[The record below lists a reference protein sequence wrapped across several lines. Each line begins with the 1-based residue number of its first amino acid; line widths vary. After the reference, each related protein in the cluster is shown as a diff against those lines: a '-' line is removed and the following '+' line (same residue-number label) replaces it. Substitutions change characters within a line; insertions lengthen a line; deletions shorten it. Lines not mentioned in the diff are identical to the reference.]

1 MFHPTRLH
9 SSFLFSKSTHS
20 CRKKKFISGAI
31 FLSQAVGFSYCRVCL
46 FFPLVWPIVAFRVTL
61 RGIRG
66 EDLRGRWKKS
76 CYPLLLELLPFPQ
89 NAVFCLNFFLF
100 NYQHILTCEE
110 SDGPPSA
117 AAGPKTNVKATRVAA
132 CSLTFS
138 FRTGCGGKWPRLRG
152 RLQGPRGPVVQLD
165 TTTHPPLQ
173 LTTLSPH

>member
-9 SSFLFSKSTHS
+9 SSFLFSKSIHS
-20 CRKKKFISGAI
+20 CRKKKVISGAI
-31 FLSQAVGFSYCRVCL
+31 FLSQAVGFSYCRVCFFFLLSDQSLHSVWRWGESGARISEGAFGL
-46 FFPLVWPIVAFRVTL
+46 FLKP
-61 RGIRG
+61 
-66 EDLRGRWKKS
+66 RWRKS

-132 CSLTFS
+132 CSLTF
-138 FRTGCGGKWPRLRG
+138 FI
-152 RLQGPRGPVVQLD
+152 
-165 TTTHPPLQ
+165 
-173 LTTLSPH
+173 